1 MRVRIPAIHPRF
13 IAIAYASSAA
23 WNGDSRSEPAEGLV
37 GRAET
42 LVVVK
47 GNKDVTDRGFVR
59 ARIIVADDH
68 PLFRSALA
76 RVLEEASGLEV
87 LAQAADGRQALQ
99 FCRRFG
105 PDLVLMDSSMPI
117 MDGVEATRAIKRESP
132 STIVLMMSAYEEP
145 ERLAEAI
152 RAGAGG
158 YLLKTADPRRII
170 EAVRRALEGGTPVDE
185 ELAMGLLWRLS
196 KEGPRSQEERAR
208 GPALPDPPTQQR
220 PTPAPLGVL
229 TPRETEVLTLVAK
242 GHANRRIAR
251 ELGISTSTVKNHV
264 ERIRAKL
271 GASDRT
277 RAAIMALEMG
287 LVSGP

>member
-1 MRVRIPAIHPRF
+1 M
-13 IAIAYASSAA
+13 
-23 WNGDSRSEPAEGLV
+23 DPAEGLV

-47 GNKDVTDRGFVR
+47 GNKDVTDHEFVR

-87 LAQAADGRQALQ
+87 VAQAADGRQALA

-105 PDLVLMDSSMPI
+105 PDLVLMDSNMPI
-117 MDGVEATRAIKRESP
+117 MDGLEATRAIKRESP
-132 STIVLMMSAYEEP
+132 STIVLMMTAYDEP
-145 ERLAEAI
+145 ERLAEAV

-158 YLLKTADPRRII
+158 YLLKTADPRQIV
-170 EAVRRALEGGTPVDE
+170 EAVRRALEGGSPVDE
-185 ELAMGLLWRLS
+185 ELAMGLLSRLTN
-196 KEGPRSQEERAR
+196 EGPRSQEERAR
-208 GPALPDPPTQQR
+208 GPVLPDPPTQQR

-242 GHANRRIAR
+242 GHANRQIAR

-277 RAAIMALEMG
+277 RAVVMALEMG